1 MADVTQIDGEK
12 TEASGEDSPVGGGIL
27 RAAREKQ
34 KISVLEIAKELHLDE
49 QKVRALEDNQFDTLG
64 APVFAKGHLRKY
76 AEIVGI
82 EDRDVLADYYEL
94 TRSSGAPPVVGER
107 GRTGRRFSPGP
118 WVAILLV
125 VLVVAFF
132 LWSFTS
138 GPESTLPDADV
149 PAPSDEVDSSEAES
163 APAIPAAVPD
173 AAPEPPATESDEP
186 LAPAVVES
194 DQSLEPAA
202 ADVESNPAPA
212 AVQQVSEPVEA
223 EPVDASPEPE
233 PVADREEGAQ
243 EEPEAAPADTAERVT
258 LSLAFAEDCW
268 TEVVDNTG
276 ERLFFNLG
284 RADTNVTVSGV
295 PPLSVL
301 LGSAYGVSI
310 TVDGQAYTINP
321 ADRRGRTAR
330 LTLP

>member
-12 TEASGEDSPVGGGIL
+12 TEVSGEDSPVGGGIL

-107 GRTGRRFSPGP
+107 KRSGRRFSPGP
-118 WVAILLV
+118 WIAILLV
-125 VLVVAFF
+125 VLVVAFVF
-132 LWSFTS
+132 WSFTN
-138 GPESTLPDADV
+138 GPESDPTDADV
-149 PAPSDEVDSSEAES
+149 QAPTEEAGSSEAES
-163 APAIPAAVPD
+163 APETEIPATGVD
-173 AAPEPPATESDEP
+173 AEPESPATEIDSQEP
-186 LAPAVVES
+186 PPVQ
-194 DQSLEPAA
+194 DQT
-202 ADVESNPAPA
+202 DPAPA
-212 AVQQVSEPVEA
+212 ADEQVAEPVDA

-233 PVADREEGAQ
+233 PVAEQ
-243 EEPEAAPADTAERVT
+243 EETPPEEPAAPPAENAEQVT

-268 TEVVDNTG
+268 TEVVDSTG

-284 RADTNVTVSGV
+284 QADTNVTVSGV